1 MIVSGWQF
9 NLFVFRCEK
18 FDYSDSSDNSKMT
31 ITPRSIQGMERDNRN
46 IDQDNLYQNIQ
57 IPIVGYEVMEER
69 ARFTV
74 SFLFFVL
81 RILK

>member
-1 MIVSGWQF
+1 
-9 NLFVFRCEK
+9 
-18 FDYSDSSDNSKMT
+18 MT